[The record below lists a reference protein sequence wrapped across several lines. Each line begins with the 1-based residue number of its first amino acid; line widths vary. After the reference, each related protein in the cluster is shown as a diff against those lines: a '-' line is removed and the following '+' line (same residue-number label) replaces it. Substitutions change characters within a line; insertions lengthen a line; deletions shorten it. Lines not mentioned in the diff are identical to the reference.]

1 MLAETAWPGSAGWR
15 RKIGVMEA
23 KYGKRKR
30 EGKRKGADK
39 KLNKQ
44 HLANNSDWELT
55 FPSLLGLLE
64 APL

>member
-15 RKIGVMEA
+15 RKIGVTEANME
-23 KYGKRKR
+23 KEK

-44 HLANNSDWELT
+44 HWANKSDWELT
-55 FPSLLGLLE
+55 FSSLLGLFE

>member
-1 MLAETAWPGSAGWR
+1 MARVGWLETENWGYG
-15 RKIGVMEA
+15 G

-55 FPSLLGLLE
+55 FSSLLGLFE